1 MGRNYRN
8 DSNNNKRPKWDDTKH
23 YKKFQITKLSSNIDQ
38 PGSYTRLFESS
49 YSMIYIHDNNTNDQ
63 SSSSLSNDETK
74 RDIMKDKIKKEELVV
89 TKIIRTI
96 HQHHQIMKMKK
107 KDIIMKEE
115 TKEDMALGSTTSLS
129 NKQIVHVHV
138 NGLCVITAG
147 DNLLSYIHNKYTI
160 SKNHGLND
168 VQQQQQQ
175 QVPKD
180 SKKIIKNIKYIQKV
194 NNNSSGGKNKKKV
207 QAKLIKH
214 GGKIHP
220 YDPLVEIVLWDDSV
234 IILYCC
240 VLGTMIEINEE
251 RLKKDPSLLLCDP
264 LGCGYLGIFLP
275 LGSFPPDG
283 WMMMKKNSSCNND
296 DNIKKDK
303 V

>member
-1 MGRNYRN
+1 MGGLVINIITIVIETIVMILITI
-8 DSNNNKRPKWDDTKH
+8 KAKWDDTKH

-74 RDIMKDKIKKEELVV
+74 RDIMKDKIKKEELVSDENNKND
-89 TKIIRTI
+89 TSTSSNNEDEN
-96 HQHHQIMKMKK
+96 K

-160 SKNHGLND
+160 SKNNSLND

-194 NNNSSGGKNKKKV
+194 NNNSS
-207 QAKLIKH
+207 
-214 GGKIHP
+214 
-220 YDPLVEIVLWDDSV
+220 
-234 IILYCC
+234 
-240 VLGTMIEINEE
+240 
-251 RLKKDPSLLLCDP
+251 
-264 LGCGYLGIFLP
+264 
-275 LGSFPPDG
+275 
-283 WMMMKKNSSCNND
+283 
-296 DNIKKDK
+296 
-303 V
+303 